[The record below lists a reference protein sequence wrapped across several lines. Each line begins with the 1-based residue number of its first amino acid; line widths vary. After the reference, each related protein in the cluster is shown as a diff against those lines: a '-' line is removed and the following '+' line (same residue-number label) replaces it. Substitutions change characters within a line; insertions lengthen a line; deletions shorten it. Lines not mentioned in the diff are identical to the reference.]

1 MKDRFSLAKT
11 EAQNSFGD
19 NRLLIEKYIPNSR
32 HIEIQILCDKFGNSI
47 SLNERECSIQR
58 RNQKIIEEAPSSF
71 LDKELRSLMSAQAI
85 SLAKSVNY
93 SSAGTVEFLV
103 DESQMFYFLEMNT
116 RLQVEHPVTEYI
128 TGFDIVKEMI
138 RIANGERLTI
148 SQSKVPLF
156 GWSIESRIYAE
167 DPVNFLPS
175 IGTICQQILPDIDSQ
190 HIRFDTGVSI
200 GSEITIHYDPL
211 LLKLISY
218 GKNREEA
225 ISNMIYAL
233 DRYVLIGIKTNIP
246 FIYSVLTS
254 PRFISG
260 KTNTNFIL
268 DEYPNGFK
276 EIELDEKDNNVLNIC
291 AFLIFLIR
299 NSAYKT
305 SLLSNIFPYFTSQD
319 KSELYGAEDSFEQS
333 TIIERKSDTHF
344 TYHNSLEQ
352 LTEVTI
358 NWSYLNNTIDFQ
370 IGGNHYAL
378 QFLYCNYES
387 ISIGFR
393 GDIHECFVK
402 TPDQYLCSPYIKS
415 RTEDSDPFSL
425 CAPMSGR
432 VLDILVKN
440 GDNVNKGASLMIIE
454 AMKMHNV
461 LISPNDYTIKLLHV
475 DIGASVM
482 DGDCLL
488 EFAE

>member
-1 MKDRFSLAKT
+1 MKESFSLAKT

-19 NRLLIEKYIPNSR
+19 NRLLIEKFIPNSR
-32 HIEIQILCDKFGNSI
+32 HIEIQILSDKFGNTI

-58 RNQKIIEEAPSSF
+58 RNQKIIEEAPSSY
-71 LDKELRSLMSAQAI
+71 LSKDLRSLMSTQAI

-138 RIANGERLTI
+138 RIANGESLTI
-148 SQSKVPLF
+148 SQAEVPLQ

-167 DPVNFLPS
+167 DPINFLPS
-175 IGTICQQILPDIDSQ
+175 IGTINQEILPDNYSQ
-190 HIRFDTGVSI
+190 YLRFDTGVSI

-211 LLKLISY
+211 LLKLISH
-218 GKNREEA
+218 GRNREEA

-233 DRYVLIGIKTNIP
+233 DHYVIMGIKTNIP

-260 KTNTNFIL
+260 QTNTNFIS
-268 DEYPNGFK
+268 DEYPDGFK
-276 EIELDEKDNNVLNIC
+276 ENQLVEKDMHVLSIC
-291 AFLIFLIR
+291 AFLIFYIR
-299 NSAYKT
+299 NSAYST
-305 SLLSNIFPYFTSQD
+305 FLLSNTFPYLPYHNESKLFSS
-319 KSELYGAEDSFEQS
+319 KDSFEQS
-333 TIIERKSDTHF
+333 AIIERISDTHF
-344 TYHNSLEQ
+344 TYHGSFGR
-352 LTEVTI
+352 TEVTS
-358 NWSYLNNTIDFQ
+358 NWNYPQGTVNLLIAEDK
-370 IGGNHYAL
+370 YAL
-378 QFLYCNYES
+378 LFLNSNHES

-393 GDIHECFVK
+393 GGIHECYIK
-402 TPDQYLCSPYIKS
+402 TPDQYLCSSYIKK
-415 RTEDSDPFSL
+415 RPQESDPFSL

-432 VLDILVKN
+432 VHDILVKN
-440 GDNVNKGASLMIIE
+440 GDTVIKGASLMIIE

-461 LISPNDYTIKLLHV
+461 LISPNNSKIRFIHV
-475 DIGASVM
+475 EIGASIM

-488 EFAE
+488 EFDQ

>member
-1 MKDRFSLAKT
+1 MRENFSLAQT

-19 NRLLIEKYIPNSR
+19 NRLLIEKYIPDSR
-32 HIEIQILCDKFGNSI
+32 HIEIQILSDKFGNTI

-71 LDKELRSLMSAQAI
+71 LNTNLRSLMSDQAI

-93 SSAGTVEFLV
+93 SSAGTVEFLI

-116 RLQVEHPVTEYI
+116 RLQVEHPVTEYT

-138 RIANGERLTI
+138 HIAKGERLTI
-148 SQSKVPLF
+148 SQSEVPLF

-167 DPVNFLPS
+167 DPINFLPS
-175 IGTICQQILPDIDSQ
+175 IGTITQQILPDIDSQ
-190 HIRFDTGVSI
+190 FIRFDSGISI

-211 LLKLISY
+211 LLKLISH

-233 DRYVLIGIKTNIP
+233 DHYVLMGIKTNIP

-260 KTNTNFIL
+260 QTNTNFIHE
-268 DEYPNGFK
+268 EYPNGFK
-276 EIELDEKDNNVLNIC
+276 GIQLVDKDKHVLDIC
-291 AFLIFLIR
+291 AMLIFIIR
-299 NSAYKT
+299 YSTYNT
-305 SLLSNIFPYFTSQD
+305 SFSNIFPYLTNQNTS
-319 KSELYGAEDSFEQS
+319 KLYGSKDSFEQS
-333 TIIERKSDTHF
+333 TIIERKSDTLF
-344 TYHNSLEQ
+344 TYHNTLEQ
-352 LTEVTI
+352 LTEVAI
-358 NWSYLNNTIDFQ
+358 NWSNPRNIIDFR
-370 IGGNHYAL
+370 IGDNDYAFQFINCNH
-378 QFLYCNYES
+378 EGV
-387 ISIGFR
+387 SIGFK
-393 GDIHECFVK
+393 GDIHECSVK
-402 TPDQYLCSPYIKS
+402 TPDQYLCTPYIKERS
-415 RTEDSDPFSL
+415 EDPDPFSL

-432 VLDILVKN
+432 VHDILVKN
-440 GDNVNKGASLMIIE
+440 GDIVNKGTSLMIIE

-461 LISPNDYTIKLLHV
+461 LISPIDSKIRLIHV
-475 DIGASVM
+475 DIDASVM

-488 EFAE
+488 EFSE